1 MEGKQSLK
9 HVVFGWGGVDR
20 EKRDASLFWAKKKKK
35 KKGCHHGIFYL
46 IISLLMLNM
55 QVFGN
60 LQTC

>member
-35 KKGCHHGIFYL
+35 RGCHHGIFYL

>member
-35 KKGCHHGIFYL
+35 KRGVIMGSFI
-46 IISLLMLNM
+46 
-55 QVFGN
+55 
-60 LQTC
+60 